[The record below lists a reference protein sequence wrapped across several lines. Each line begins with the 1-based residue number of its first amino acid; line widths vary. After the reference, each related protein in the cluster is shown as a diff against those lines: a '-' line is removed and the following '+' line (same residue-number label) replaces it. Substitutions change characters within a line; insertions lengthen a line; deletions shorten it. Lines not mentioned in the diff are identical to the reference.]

1 MALTVRP
8 MKKADLD
15 AVARLGAALVRLH
28 HHFDPRRFFMTDDPQ
43 GGYKWFLG
51 TQLKNADVVL
61 LVAELDGEVAGYLF
75 GGLEERDWARLL
87 DTHGAIHD
95 VYVDERYRRRGVARA
110 LVNGGIEAL
119 EGRGAKRV
127 VLSSAWPNTEA
138 QALFEACG
146 FRRTMVEMTR
156 G

>member
-1 MALTVRP
+1 
-8 MKKADLD
+8 MKKTDLD

-28 HHFDPRRFFMTDDPQ
+28 HQYDPRRFFTTDDPE

-51 TQLKNADVVL
+51 TQMKNADVVL
-61 LVAELDGEVAGYLF
+61 LVAEVDGEIAGYLYAS
-75 GGLEERDWARLL
+75 LEERDWARLV
-87 DTHGAIHD
+87 DAHGAIND
-95 VYVDERYRRRGVARA
+95 VYVDERYRRRGVART
-110 LVNGGIEAL
+110 LVSAGVAAL
-119 EGRGAKRV
+119 EEKGVKRV
-127 VLSSAWPNTEA
+127 LLSSAWPNTEA

>member
-8 MKKADLD
+8 MKNTDLD
-15 AVARLGAALVRLH
+15 AVSRLGAELVRLH
-28 HHFDPRRFFMTDDPQ
+28 HRYDPRRFFTTDDPQ

-51 TQLKNADVVL
+51 TQMKNADVVL
-61 LVAELDGEVAGYLF
+61 LVAELDGEIAGYLY
-75 GGLEERDWARLL
+75 GSLEERDWARLV
-87 DTHGAIHD
+87 DAHGAIND

-110 LVNGGIEAL
+110 LVNGGVAAL
-119 EGRGAKRV
+119 EEKGAKRV
-127 VLSSAWPNTEA
+127 LLSSAWPNTEA